1 MTGIPTV
8 IAVTGDDGRVISRS
22 GRSEI
27 SEMGTGTFQV
37 WLTAA
42 KTE

>member
-1 MTGIPTV
+1 MTGILTV
-8 IAVTGDDGRVISRS
+8 IAVTGDGRLISRS

-27 SEMGTGTFQV
+27 SEIGTGTFQT
-37 WLTAA
+37 WLAAA